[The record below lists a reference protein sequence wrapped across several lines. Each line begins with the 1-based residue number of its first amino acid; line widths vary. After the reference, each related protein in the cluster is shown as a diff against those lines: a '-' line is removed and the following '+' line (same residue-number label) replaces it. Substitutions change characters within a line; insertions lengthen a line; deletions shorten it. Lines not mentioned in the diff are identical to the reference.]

1 MEKIIMN
8 EYIKLPKTAVVLG
21 NFDGIHR
28 GHMLLIQKA
37 EEISREENIK
47 TAVFTFSPHPSFV
60 LTGKMPVDLI
70 YTMRE
75 KEMIMETVGIDY
87 YIEFPFTKQSAAIT
101 YKQFIEDII
110 LTKLNAQVVIVGAD
124 YRFGKNKMGDYKT
137 LVHYSNEYDFDV
149 VVAHKLKHGDEP
161 ISSTWIRQEVKNGNI
176 EIANELM
183 GRPFFISGKVM
194 NGRRI
199 GTGIGVP
206 TANIIPDET
215 KLLPPLGVYISKVKV
230 RDQMYYGVTNVGSNP
245 TILEG
250 QAITVETYIYDFN
263 EDIYGEEIIVELYHY
278 SRPEY
283 KFDGLATLKA
293 QIESDINEMKK
304 YFEIK

>member
-28 GHMLLIQKA
+28 GHMLLIHKA
-37 EEISREENIK
+37 EEIAREEGVK
-47 TAVFTFSPHPSFV
+47 TAIFTFSPHPSYV

-70 YTMRE
+70 YTSKE
-75 KEMIMETVGIDY
+75 KELVMDNVGIDY
-87 YIEFPFTKQSAAIT
+87 YIEFPFTKQSAGMS

-110 LTKLNAQVVIVGAD
+110 LTKLNAQVVIIGAD

-137 LVHYSNEYDFDV
+137 LVKYSGEYDFDV
-149 VVAHKLKHGDEP
+149 IVVHKLKHGDEP
-161 ISSTWIRQEVKNGNI
+161 ISSTWIREEIKKGNI
-176 EIANELM
+176 ELANELM

-199 GTGIGVP
+199 GTGIGIP
-206 TANIIPDET
+206 TANLIPDES
-215 KLLPPLGVYISKVKV
+215 KLLPPLGVYLSKVKV
-230 RDQMYYGVTNVGSNP
+230 RGEVYYGVTNVGSNP

-250 QAITVETYIYDFN
+250 QAITVETFILNFN
-263 EDIYGEEIIVELYHY
+263 EDIYGEEMIVDFYHHL
-278 SRPEY
+278 RPEY
-283 KFDGLATLKA
+283 KFESLKA
-293 QIESDINEMKK
+293 LKEQIESDIDEMKK
-304 YFEIK
+304 YFEIG

>member
-28 GHMLLIQKA
+28 GHMLLIKKA
-37 EEISREENIK
+37 EEIAREEGIK
-47 TAVFTFSPHPSFV
+47 TAIFTFAPHPSYI

-70 YTMRE
+70 YTMEE
-75 KEMIMETVGIDY
+75 KEMIMGKVGIDY
-87 YIEFPFTKQSAAIT
+87 YIEFPFTQQSASMS

-110 LTKLNAQVVIVGAD
+110 LTKLNAQVVIIGAD
-124 YRFGKNKMGDYKT
+124 YRFGKNKLGDYKT
-137 LVHYSNEYDFDV
+137 LVKYSQEYDFDV
-149 VVAHKLKHGDEP
+149 IVAHKLKRGDIP
-161 ISSTWIRQEVKNGNI
+161 ISSTWIREEVKKGNI
-176 EIANELM
+176 ELANELI

-194 NGRRI
+194 NGRKI
-199 GTGIGVP
+199 GTGIGIP
-206 TANIIPDET
+206 TANIKPDES
-215 KLLPPLGVYISKVKV
+215 KLLPPLGVYHSKVKIGE
-230 RDQMYYGVTNVGSNP
+230 DTYYGVTNVGSNP

-250 QAITVETYIYDFN
+250 QAITVETFIYDFN
-263 EDIYGEEIIVELYHY
+263 EDIYGKEIIVELYHY

-283 KFDGLATLKA
+283 KFDGLQALKA
-293 QIESDINEMKK
+293 QIEADINDMKN